1 MSVYVTHALE
11 GAVFAA
17 IMLLI
22 AISPGFLAG

>member
-1 MSVYVTHALE
+1 MTTYLGHLIE
-11 GAVFAA
+11 GAVFGG

>member
-1 MSVYVTHALE
+1 MSIYVTHALE

-22 AISPGFLAG
+22 AISPGLLG